1 MASGYYIAMGGARA
15 QEHRMETLS
24 NDLANAQT
32 PGFKTQATIYQQI
45 HSDVT
50 QMGDPNQAMGLNH
63 PVRFLP
69 EDRLPVVMMDRYTK
83 FHQGSLRRTG
93 NDLDVAI
100 NGEGFF
106 AIQGPDEVQFTRN
119 GTFTLTKEGLL
130 TDQDGS
136 PVLARSADGRFISI
150 KLPNAKGNVKI
161 SREGQIFVGDEYVS
175 ELAITKFDD
184 PHALERLGNSRWT
197 NPDENANP
205 PVPDKNPDL
214 HQGHLELANVN
225 PIHTMAML
233 IKTNRIFELNTR
245 ALQAYKAM
253 DDSAIR
259 DVGRPV

>member
-1 MASGYYIAMGGARA
+1 MATGLYVAVSGARA
-15 QEHRMETLS
+15 QEHRLETLS

-32 PGFKTQATIYQQI
+32 PGFKTQATLYQQI

-50 QMGDPNQAMGLNH
+50 KMGDPNQAMGLNH

-69 EDRLPVVMMDRYTK
+69 EDRLPVVMTSRYTK
-83 FHQGSLRRTG
+83 FSQGSLRFTG
-93 NDLDVAI
+93 NDLDLAI
-100 NGEGFF
+100 NGDGFF
-106 AIQGPDEVQFTRN
+106 TLQGPKGVQFTRN
-119 GTFTLTKEGLL
+119 GNFTLTKDGVL

-136 PVLARSADGRFISI
+136 NVLARAADGRFVNI
-150 KLPNAKGNVKI
+150 KLPNAQGNIKI
-161 SREGQIFVGDEYVS
+161 SREGQIFVGDEYIS
-175 ELAITKFDD
+175 EVAITKFAD
-184 PHALERLGNSRWT
+184 PQKLHRMGNSRWT
-197 NPDENANP
+197 NPDPKANP
-205 PVPDKNPDL
+205 REPDRNPNL

-225 PIHTMAML
+225 PIRTMAML